1 MVVRGLVLVLNLG
14 SGVITARWLGPKNMG
29 VYALVVLLPAMAFRF
44 GNLGFGSAATFYA
57 ARKEVSNK
65 ALLSVCLKLGLFA
78 SIITG
83 IMFLFIRNRSFSPW
97 RGIDFRLFLLFSPSV
112 LFQFWIFYLS
122 RILNGN
128 LRILQ
133 VNISSV
139 INGCAMLI
147 FKFAFLVIFDWG
159 IWGAL
164 IAAEL
169 TFLAV
174 CSYLF
179 WQARLLVKEPA
190 GDVHEC
196 HVGELV
202 KSMWQYGRWSYLI
215 MFTDYFYTQLPL
227 FFLKNFFALDI
238 VGYYSL
244 SRGLEDKTRVLV
256 LPFSAMLYPF
266 NASSKETDAINRTNM
281 LCRTSILAMFFLT
294 ATLFLFAKWFILL
307 MYGQDYLPSVGVF
320 YALLFGIFIWPL
332 GNFLGV
338 HLAAS
343 GKPKLTFFANAVA
356 LCFAGVICY
365 FVIPPYGAVGA
376 SVSVSLTYSFRAFVQ
391 LIIYLKVTKTSVAEV
406 LCVKKADI
414 AYAADMIGKIMKRLN
429 TKTV

>member
-1 MVVRGLVLVLNLG
+1 MVNLA
-14 SGVITARWLGPKNMG
+14 SGIITARWLGPENMG
-29 VYALVVLLPAMAFRF
+29 VYALVVLLPIIAFRF

-57 ARKEVSNK
+57 ARKKAANK
-65 ALLSVCLKLGLFA
+65 VLLSICFKLGIFA
-78 SIITG
+78 SIVTG
-83 IMFLFIRNRSFSPW
+83 IIFLFIRNRPFSPW
-97 RGIDFRLFLLFSPSV
+97 RGIDFRLFILFSPSV
-112 LFQFWIFYLS
+112 LLQFWIFYLQ

-133 VNISSV
+133 VNISSA
-139 INGCAMLI
+139 INGCAMLT
-147 FKFAFLVIFDWG
+147 FKFAFLVVLGWG

-174 CSYLF
+174 CSYLL
-179 WQARLLVKEPA
+179 WQARLLVKESTV
-190 GDVHEC
+190 DVHEC
-196 HVGELV
+196 HVRELV
-202 KSMWQYGRWSYLI
+202 RGMWQYGRWSYLI
-215 MFTDYFYTQLPL
+215 MFTDFFYTQLPL

-256 LPFSAMLYPF
+256 LPFSAMLFPF
-266 NASSKETDAINRTNM
+266 NASSKETDAVNRTNM
-281 LCRTSILAMFFLT
+281 LCRTSILAMFLLT
-294 ATLFLFAKWFILL
+294 VTLFIFAKWFILL
-307 MYGQDYLPSVGVF
+307 MYGQPYLPTVGTF

-343 GKPKLTFFANAVA
+343 GKPKLTFFANAAA

-365 FVIPPYGAVGA
+365 IVVPLYGAVGA
-376 SVSVSLTYSFRAFVQ
+376 CASVSLIYAFRAFVQ
-391 LIIYLKVTKTSVAEV
+391 LIIYLKVTKTSVPEV

-414 AYAADMIGKIMKRLN
+414 AYAANMINKIMKKLN